1 MTSRQ
6 TALRAAGATQRL
18 SSRKAILRCGTALV
32 AVLSATAAHAQCAG
46 LTAGNASNVTGLPGY
61 GLPINST
68 VSGVQSLVAVL
79 TTQNTAFLTQTSG
92 FIGAPANPAPGQQG
106 GGVWARGVGGTFDTN
121 TPGAYVRDAA
131 PTSPVAIGGTCNV
144 RTFQD
149 YAGFQAGAD
158 IARLNIDG
166 GNLHIGATVGYTE
179 SSVRSNGSFRADFQ
193 TPFLGI
199 YGAYTKGGFFADG
212 QVRWDFYQGLL
223 NDPNNTL
230 ANQRLDARSL
240 SITGNIGQQFPLADG
255 WFVEPSAGVVYSE
268 VKVDPLQTGGA
279 IFLLNSPSFAA
290 PTRAQIQDF
299 DSLLGRASLRVGKNV
314 VVGGYALQP
323 FFTASVINEFG
334 APVRTSLAT
343 NIDGVLGFVGQTAF
357 GPGVNAEQTGRIS
370 TYRIGTYGQFS
381 VGVAGQIL
389 NTGWLGY
396 VRGDYRTGDR
406 VEGWGI
412 SGGLRYQFNPE
423 AVARPLVT
431 KGDAPIIAPLEGP
444 VNWSGLSIGGSVGGL
459 WSKTRQVEA
468 AFFLNDIQTV
478 YPHGAGVYA
487 GGQIGADYQFNNFVV
502 GVAGDAGWTNARGGR
517 ACSPSAGGYVYSC
530 ETNVDTLYM
539 ATARVGY
546 ALDRTLFYV
555 KGGAAFADTRETQKS
570 NFNGQPLFILNTNQF
585 PNSTV
590 SALSTGW
597 TLGAGFEFAITK
609 NWTAKAEYMHYELE
623 GRSYAFPT
631 TANQAFLASQNKGD
645 IVKVGVNYRFT
656 FDPPVAVAPARAVI
670 AKY

>member
-1 MTSRQ
+1 MTTLQMQHPARARASQ
-6 TALRAAGATQRL
+6 SSLRRRMT
-18 SSRKAILRCGTALV
+18 LRCGTALV
-32 AVLSATAAHAQCAG
+32 AVLSASAVHAQCAG
-46 LTAGNASNVTGLPGY
+46 VTAGSASNVTGLPSY

-106 GGVWARGVGGTFDTN
+106 GGVWVRGVGGTFDTN
-121 TPGAYVRDAA
+121 TPGAYVRDPA
-131 PTSPVAIGGTCNV
+131 PTAPVGISGTCNV

-149 YAGFQAGAD
+149 YAGFQTGAD

-166 GNLHIGATVGYTE
+166 GNLHVGATMGYTE
-179 SSVRSNGSFRADFQ
+179 STVRSNSTFRADFQ
-193 TPFLGI
+193 TPFLGL
-199 YGAYTKGGFFADG
+199 YGAYTKGAFFIDG

-230 ANQRLDARSL
+230 FNQRLDARSL
-240 SITGNIGQQFPLADG
+240 SITGNIGQQFAFQDG
-255 WFVEPSAGVVYSE
+255 WFVEPSAGFVYSE

-299 DSLLGRASLRVGKNV
+299 DSLLGRASLRVGRNFIV
-314 VVGGYALQP
+314 DGYALQP

-343 NIDGVLGFVGQTAF
+343 NIDGVLGFAGTTAF

-381 VGVAGQIL
+381 VGLAGQIL

-412 SGGLRYQFNPE
+412 SGGLRYQFTPE
-423 AVARPLVT
+423 AIARPLVT
-431 KGDAPIIAPLEGP
+431 KGDAPILAPLDGP
-444 VNWSGLSIGGSVGGL
+444 VNWSGFSLGGSAGGL

-468 AFFLNDIQTV
+468 AFSLDDINTV
-478 YPHGAGVYA
+478 HPHAAGVYA
-487 GGQIGADYQFNNFVV
+487 GGQIGLDYQVNNIVL

-517 ACSPSAGGYVYSC
+517 ACSAGAGGYVYSC
-530 ETNVDTLYM
+530 ETNLETLYM
-539 ATARVGY
+539 ATGRVGY
-546 ALDRTLFYV
+546 ALDRSLFYV
-555 KGGAAFADTRETQKS
+555 KGGAAFADTRDTQKS
-570 NFNGQPLFILNTNQF
+570 NFNGQPLFILSTGQF

-590 SALSTGW
+590 SS
-597 TLGAGFEFAITK
+597 FARHTVP
-609 NWTAKAEYMHYELE
+609 MPPCP
-623 GRSYAFPT
+623 S
-631 TANQAFLASQNKGD
+631 LASS
-645 IVKVGVNYRFT
+645 R
-656 FDPPVAVAPARAVI
+656 
-670 AKY
+670 